1 MMSVT
6 YKTFPCVPRK
16 IVTEPKW
23 AEGGEFLGAT
33 ISYTASVSP
42 VGIATDI
49 GVISYWRPAE
59 EMSEA
64 ERATYVVYAGD
75 FDARAIAEIGC
86 EDANG

>member
-1 MMSVT
+1 MSVT

-23 AEGGEFLGAT
+23 DADGTFLGAQV
-33 ISYTASVSP
+33 SYMASVAP
-42 VGIATDI
+42 VGLPTDV

-64 ERATYVVYAGD
+64 EKATYGVYAVD
-75 FDARAIAEIGC
+75 FDARAKEVLGC
-86 EDANG
+86 ADA

>member
-1 MMSVT
+1 MSVT

-23 AEGGEFLGAT
+23 DASGAFLGAQV
-33 ISYTASVSP
+33 SYTASVSP
-42 VGIATDI
+42 VGLATDI

-64 ERATYVVYAGD
+64 ERASYVVYAVD
-75 FDARAIAEIGC
+75 FDARAKEAFGC
-86 EDANG
+86 VDA